1 MATLETTSSA
11 PQTPL
16 RLSQVEPP
24 ERRTRRRVEGGVAGV
39 LSVNGILVIG
49 VAYMVLPLLWLAFA
63 ATKNAQDIYGTS
75 AFSLG
80 EFALFSN
87 IADVLAEDGGVFLV
101 WIVNSLLYAGVGA
114 ALGALIS
121 VMAGYAFDKIAFRF
135 KGPLYGLV
143 LVGVLVPTTA
153 TSIPLYLLAAQVNLT
168 NTFWSV
174 FLPVLCFPFAVYLA
188 RIFSAGYIPNETLE
202 AAKVDG
208 AGPIRTFVSIALP
221 MMVPGYVTIF
231 LFSFVAIWNNFM
243 LPLVMLT
250 DRSLFPV
257 SLGMST
263 WQSYVN
269 QQPEFAPL
277 VITGSAL
284 SLIPLLIAFISLQK
298 FWRSGLTAGSVK

>member
-1 MATLETTSSA
+1 MTSVLSPQLPVESPA
-11 PQTPL
+11 PAPTA
-16 RLSQVEPP
+16 
-24 ERRTRRRVEGGVAGV
+24 RRPRKRVEGGRGGV
-39 LSVNGILVIG
+39 LAVNGILIIG
-49 VAYMVLPLLWLAFA
+49 VAYMVLPLLWLGFA
-63 ATKNAQDIYGTS
+63 ATKNTRDFFGTS
-75 AFSLG
+75 AFAFG
-80 EFALFSN
+80 EFALFEN
-87 IADVLAEDGGVFLV
+87 IAEVLEQDGGVFLV
-101 WIVNSLLYAGVGA
+101 WIGNSLLYAGVGA

-143 LVGVLVPTTA
+143 LVGVLVPSTA

-168 NTFWSV
+168 NTYWSV
-174 FLPVLCFPFAVYLA
+174 FLPALCFPFAVYLA
-188 RIFSAGYIPNETLE
+188 RIFSAGYVPNETLE

-269 QQPEFAPL
+269 TQPEFAPL

-284 SLIPLLIAFISLQK
+284 SLLPLLIAFISLQK